1 VAVAAA
7 LARGEGEAVAL
18 ARGEREVVTL
28 AHGNFR
34 GGWEART
41 YSLYSARASQRQKFT
56 ARDSVI
62 AHVRE
67 PFFSHTG
74 LAPPLKKRGRIPAR

>member
-1 VAVAAA
+1 VAA
-7 LARGEGEAVAL
+7 ARGEGEA
-18 ARGEREVVTL
+18 VTL

-56 ARDSVI
+56 ARDSII
-62 AHVRE
+62 AHMRE
-67 PFFSHTG
+67 SFFSHAG
-74 LAPPLKKRGRIPAR
+74 LVPPVEKRGRIPAR